1 MPGGLDRDES
11 QCAGHLCTIDSRDG
25 KAIPRT
31 REGRRSLHADI
42 RAMRTLR
49 LAPVCLAV
57 LAAVTLVSG
66 AAFAKGAKP
75 TAAPHNL
82 RGFLLRPSE
91 ALQHDFPRTPA
102 FAWSPV
108 KGANCY
114 EFELGTSKSFT
125 ENAIIWSNVRYGI
138 KPGSGCK
145 SVPASSATDTATTA
159 ASTAAGDT
167 AAAASSTTTPTPA
180 TPTTGDPNVT
190 SVIQPLRIPAV
201 SVDIAL
207 PWFTGQPYALYAHV
221 RAITKDG
228 PTSWSNPFAF
238 NMTWPSVPTP
248 LPTQSGLVRWT
259 PIQGATGYQ
268 VWFRDFG
275 VSKVFS
281 TSTNVA
287 DEREYYTWHANP
299 SSWATVHWRVR
310 AVRRVFG
317 DIPNGL
323 PATSYGPWSPV
334 YVATN
339 PDRTAG
345 PLSLQLAISDRTSS
359 GKAQSAHEL
368 MPGFT
373 FSGDQGIDGISHAFP
388 LYRVYIS
395 TDRECVNVVYR
406 GAVVGSPAYAP
417 RTSGPLKLPVGDDQV
432 VVAKQ
437 GWLPD
442 GTDEGPTYTIDG
454 AKVTTSESTA
464 ASSSSSGGDSAAA
477 GSSAP
482 AVAHVDLP
490 DVDFPATRYFWT
502 VVPVIPAKLLSD
514 DSDIYTDT
522 EVPQDACAAG
532 RVFSFGKESDPVS
545 VASSTPYV
553 AGLTP
558 GGRLLAAAGKKPFVF
573 STPLVAWKPATAA
586 TSYEVQWSRTR
597 YPWRAQ
603 GSKLTYSTSAVLDLA
618 PGQWYYRVRGLN
630 QIQLRKPQMVWSS
643 PVKLTVAAPKFKLVA
658 SAAPKATKSKQK
670 AAKKK

>member
-1 MPGGLDRDES
+1 VG
-11 QCAGHLCTIDSRDG
+11 
-25 KAIPRT
+25 
-31 REGRRSLHADI
+31 SLHADI
-42 RAMRTLR
+42 RVMRTLR
-49 LAPVCLAV
+49 LAPICLAA

-75 TAAPHNL
+75 AAAPHNL

-91 ALQHDFPRTPA
+91 ALTHDFPRTPA
-102 FAWSPV
+102 FAWTPV
-108 KGANCY
+108 SGANCY
-114 EFELGTSKSFT
+114 EFELGTSKNFT

-145 SVPASSATDTATTA
+145 SVPASSATDSSSGSSSSASSSSASGSTTPA
-159 ASTAAGDT
+159 P
-167 AAAASSTTTPTPA
+167 STTTPGA
-180 TPTTGDPNVT
+180 TDPSVT

-201 SVDIAL
+201 SVDVAL
-207 PWFTGQPYALYAHV
+207 PWFTGQPFALYAHV

-228 PTSWSNPFAF
+228 PTPWSNPFAF
-238 NMTWPSVPTP
+238 NMRWRSFNKRGPSIPTP
-248 LPTQSGLVRWT
+248 LPSQPGLVRWT

-299 SSWATVHWRVR
+299 NSWSSVHWRVR

-323 PATSYGPWSPV
+323 PATSYGPWSKT
-334 YVATN
+334 YTSTN
-339 PDRTAG
+339 PDRTTG
-345 PLSLQLAISDRTSS
+345 PLTLALAVSDRTSS
-359 GKAQSAHEL
+359 AVAQKAHEL
-368 MPGFT
+368 MPAFT
-373 FSGDQGIDGISHAFP
+373 FSGDQGIDGISHALP

-395 TDRECVNVVYR
+395 TDRDCVNVVYR

-417 RTSGPLKLPVGDDQV
+417 RTSGPLALPYGDDQV
-432 VVAKQ
+432 AKAKL
-437 GWLPD
+437 GWLAD
-442 GTDEGPTYTIDG
+442 ATNEGATFTVDNS
-454 AKVTTSESTA
+454 KVTTSESIL
-464 ASSSSSGGDSAAA
+464 AAA
-477 GSSAP
+477 GTDTSGIGSSSSAP
-482 AVAHVDLP
+482 ASARVDLP
-490 DVDFPATRYFWT
+490 DGDFPATRYYWT
-502 VVPVIPAKLLSD
+502 VVPVTPAKLLSD

-522 EVPQDACAAG
+522 EVPQDACEAG
-532 RVFSFGKESDPVS
+532 RTLSFGKESQPVS
-545 VASSTPYV
+545 VASTTPYV

-558 GGRLLAAAGKKPFVF
+558 GGRLLAAAGKKPIVF
-573 STPLVAWKPATAA
+573 STPLVAWEPAIAA

-618 PGQWYYRVRGLN
+618 PGQWFYRVRGLN
-630 QIQLRKPQMVWSS
+630 QIQLRKPQMVWST
-643 PVKLTVAAPKFKLVA
+643 PIKLTVAAPKFKLVA
-658 SAAPKATKSKQK
+658 SPTAKATTAKQK
-670 AAKKK
+670 APKKK